1 MRRKLVAV
9 IGFLLAC
16 SEVATAST
24 SPQFQS
30 RYFKGYMSQV
40 REFYKHAYGKHKK
53 RKIFRTPLE
62 IGNTLKKPVSL
73 QGVMTVGDVLTVL
86 AEQGIQIKSQ
96 GNIPLNKEIVLS
108 LKTDKVNEIVN
119 TVCSAADIWCD
130 YDPVTRTLHIT
141 DKKVFTFDFFP
152 EGQVVVSIGGAGGGG
167 ENSGS
172 SSDTGE
178 SGEENGG
185 SSGGVTG
192 GSASFVYQFQ
202 NIDRNTFF
210 DMLGDV
216 LGKNTKAIA
225 SSNFITVRLSPS
237 EWRFLNSYFNQR
249 KARRQV
255 VDVEITL
262 LRVDLKKQFQ
272 WGIDWNALMYRT
284 DRALRSVKFGFQSG
298 TQLQISQGESGGF
311 VQFAT
316 NSNSQS
322 ALITALSQFGKVYK
336 VDSWHTQGLT
346 GAVIPFGNYQDIKYF
361 TVGSTSTDSGTET
374 TAEDKTVE
382 VGFLGSLVV
391 YDNNDGYYVDGAINL
406 SSVMD
411 WITLQLDKGELKAP
425 EIEGK
430 KFRIATRLN
439 NLDTTLVVGGFRTH
453 GFTSSEN
460 AVPLLHK
467 IPVLG
472 WLFRGKKN
480 LKQDSEFVVLI
491 TLKKGREGIPEPIK
505 ADLNKASNS
514 TLYQ

>member
-1 MRRKLVAV
+1 MRKKLTAV
-9 IGFLLAC
+9 LGFVLLC
-16 SEVATAST
+16 GGTATANT
-24 SPQFQS
+24 PDNFTPQS

-40 REFYKHAYGKHKK
+40 REFYKHAYGKHGKK
-53 RKIFRTPLE
+53 KLFKTPLE
-62 IGNTLKKPVSL
+62 IGNTLKKPVAL
-73 QGVMTVGDVLTVL
+73 LGVMTLGDVLSVL
-86 AEQGIQIKSQ
+86 AEQGIQIKSK
-96 GNIPLNKEIVLS
+96 GNVPLDKKVVLS
-108 LKTDKVNEIVN
+108 LKTNKVNEIVD
-119 TVCSAADIWCD
+119 TVCSAADVWCD
-130 YDPVTRTLHIT
+130 YDPITRTLNIT

-152 EGQVVVSIGGAGGGG
+152 EGQVLVSIGGTGGGG
-167 ENSGS
+167 ESGG
-172 SSDTGE
+172 SDSG
-178 SGEENGG
+178 SGEE
-185 SSGGVTG
+185 SGGGGATG

-202 NIDRNTFF
+202 NIDRNSFLE
-210 DMLGDV
+210 MLGDS
-216 LGKNTKAIA
+216 LGKTVKALA
-225 SSNFITVRLSPS
+225 SSNFITVSLSPS
-237 EWRFLNSYFNQR
+237 EWQFLNSYFNQR
-249 KARRQV
+249 RTRRQV

-284 DRALRSVKFGFQSG
+284 DRALHSVKFGFQSG
-298 TQLQISQGESGGF
+298 TQIQISQGEAGSF

-316 NSNSQS
+316 NSNSQA
-322 ALITALSQFGKVYK
+322 ALISALSQFGKVYK

-361 TVGSTSTDSGTET
+361 TIGSTSTDSGTET

-391 YDNNDGYYVDGAINL
+391 YNNVDGYYVDGAINL
-406 SSVMD
+406 SSIMD

-439 NLDTTLVVGGFRTH
+439 NLNTTLVVGGFRTH
-453 GFTSSEN
+453 GFTSSES
-460 AVPLLHK
+460 AIPLLHK

-472 WLFRGKKN
+472 WLFKGKKN

-491 TLKKGREGIPEPIK
+491 TLKKGREGLPEPIK
-505 ADLNKASNS
+505 ANLDKAKNS